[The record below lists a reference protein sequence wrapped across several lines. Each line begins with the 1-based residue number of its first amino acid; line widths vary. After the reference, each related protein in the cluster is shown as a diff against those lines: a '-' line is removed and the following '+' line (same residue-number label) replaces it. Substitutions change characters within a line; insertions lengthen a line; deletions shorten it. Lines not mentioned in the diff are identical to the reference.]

1 MPWTNGSFMKHDKH
15 APGLVQAMGFS
26 EVWHHHL
33 GFPPDDTPI
42 IFIVDI
48 DVIVI
53 VLWKKYIC
61 SIYT

>member
-1 MPWTNGSFMKHDKH
+1 MINGS
-15 APGLVQAMGFS
+15 PTGLLQAGLS

-48 DVIVI
+48 DVIVT
-53 VLWKKYIC
+53 VLWEKYIC
-61 SIYT
+61 SICINK